1 VFAGLINQ
9 AKSAAS
15 DLALKYVARASVA
28 VPFVIAAGFALAAIT
43 VTLVER
49 FGQVTAY
56 WLVAGG
62 LAAVGIVA
70 ALAVSIKEEEEA
82 KAEQVA
88 EESDTQEV
96 VSDAAAQA
104 IAQTPIALLGALM
117 TTPGGATPALGVARL
132 LGRNFPLVLLLV
144 MTVLAEQPAANG
156 RGRGHCAD
164 AERLRRDAELICRTD
179 GAAMFT
185 AALPDA
191 CPGPMLKEMRR
202 ESPAP
207 IS

>member
-144 MTVLAEQPAANG
+144 MIGALFWPNSQPPTDEDADIAPMPNG
-156 RGRGHCAD
+156 SD
-164 AERLRRDAELICRTD
+164 
-179 GAAMFT
+179 
-185 AALPDA
+185 
-191 CPGPMLKEMRR
+191 EMPSSMRH
-202 ESPAP
+202 
-207 IS
+207 

>member
-117 TTPGGATPALGVARL
+117 TTPGGATSALGVARL

-144 MTVLAEQPAANG
+144 MIGALFWPNSQPPTDEDADIAPMPNG
-156 RGRGHCAD
+156 SD
-164 AERLRRDAELICRTD
+164 
-179 GAAMFT
+179 
-185 AALPDA
+185 
-191 CPGPMLKEMRR
+191 EMPSSMRH
-202 ESPAP
+202 
-207 IS
+207 